1 METLGIFRGDHNLTY
16 VYLYMY
22 VIRFKI
28 PIEEHSESNE
38 LNDTILN
45 IYKLPANNN
54 LSDWI
59 QLGDTYLRQQV
70 PQR

>member
-1 METLGIFRGDHNLTY
+1 
-16 VYLYMY
+16 MY

-59 QLGDTYLRQQV
+59 LLGDTYQRQQV